1 MSDKKHLDD
10 LRTSLIEAV
19 QAELNRHAAAVQRE
33 IDKLR
38 DEGVREREA
47 LRSTFGEHVR
57 ALASALE
64 GSTAK
69 TDQLRESLEKQSAQ
83 VEERT
88 SRRLDEM
95 IATVDGL
102 VEAAARPM
110 LTVMREE
117 QDAVRGRIDALDE
130 NLRRFDEQAARMVRF
145 VDESNQA
152 LLQKN
157 VEVQGELAAR
167 LEARADDLTSR
178 IDTALI
184 DAVRHKAETTQLVG
198 QRVADLEDRVNAR
211 ILAAETRAK
220 EDAGTRIADIDAH
233 VGRVSKGLDDT
244 LSVINNR
251 LSELDVRFAEIDAH
265 FDSIKGEI
273 AKVDVEAIDELKERM
288 SNAAGEA
295 MLVRIEMERFEKASI
310 ERIDGITMRVTDV
323 ETQLVD
329 ATMDVSTAI
338 QLERLE
344 ELERAVLELDPS
356 TFVRKP
362 AASASSASPSLSSV
376 PAAPSS
382 NGSASPHPAPDRER
396 VLQPPL
402 AAE

>member
-1 MSDKKHLDD
+1 MSDKKQLDE

-57 ALASALE
+57 TLATAVE
-64 GSTAK
+64 GSTTK
-69 TDQLRESLEKQSAQ
+69 TEQSQASLRESLEKQAAQ

-102 VEAAARPM
+102 VEAAARPV

-117 QDAVRGRIDALDE
+117 QEVFRQRVDALDE

-145 VDESNQA
+145 FDESNQA

-157 VEVQGELAAR
+157 GEVHAELAAR
-167 LEARADDLTSR
+167 LEARADELTSR

-184 DAVRHKAETTQLVG
+184 DAVRHKSETTQLVG

-220 EDAGTRIADIDAH
+220 EDAGTRIAGIDAH

-244 LSVINNR
+244 LTVLNDR
-251 LSELDVRFAEIDAH
+251 LSELDGRFAEIHARI
-265 FDSIKGEI
+265 DSLVGDI

-310 ERIDGITMRVTDV
+310 ERLDGITLRVTDV
-323 ETQLVD
+323 ETQLAD

-362 AASASSASPSLSSV
+362 ASIPTGPSAAPS
-376 PAAPSS
+376 APSS
-382 NGSASPHPAPDRER
+382 NGSAPPHPVPDRER